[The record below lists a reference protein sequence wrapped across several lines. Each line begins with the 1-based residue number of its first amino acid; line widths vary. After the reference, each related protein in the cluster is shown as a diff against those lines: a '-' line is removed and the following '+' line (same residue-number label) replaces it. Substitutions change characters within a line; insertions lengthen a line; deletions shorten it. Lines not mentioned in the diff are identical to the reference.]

1 MPLFRRQPPAQ
12 PIRASLAIAPDPD
25 DALYRPLT
33 AAGALER
40 PWHEQRA
47 ELERIHAACAEN
59 PLGARLLALTTDF
72 VIGGGAAVAG
82 HPFARRFWEHPLNRL
97 ETRVFDWCREL
108 SRSGELFLV
117 LSRNPVDGMS
127 YVRETSALLIDAI
140 DVDADDRERERRYHQ
155 LDDTPEG
162 RYWPS
167 AEEASADE
175 QQIMLHY
182 CLNRPVGA
190 LRGVSD
196 LAPVVVWL
204 ERYALWLEDRV
215 RINRYKGAYLWHVS
229 VDNPLPGQIEA
240 RRAQYSR
247 PPRPGSIIITDS
259 AEHWEAIQP
268 RIDADA
274 VEADGR
280 AIRLMIAAGAG
291 IPLHY
296 LAEGDTATRATAR
309 EMGVATLR
317 HFAHRQRLF
326 AALVEDVIRQAAA
339 RAGLGAIE
347 AQVTF
352 ESVLAQDSAAQDSAA
367 QSGQDRD

>member
-1 MPLFRRQPPAQ
+1 MPLFRRPKPA
-12 PIRASLAIAPDPD
+12 PTRHSLAVAPEPD
-25 DALYRPLT
+25 EPLYRPLST
-33 AAGALER
+33 AGAIER
-40 PWHEQRA
+40 PWHAQRA
-47 ELERIHAACAEN
+47 ELERIYAACATN
-59 PLGARLLALTTDF
+59 PLAARLLALTADF
-72 VIGGGAAVAG
+72 VIGSQATVRG
-82 HPFARRFWEHPLNRL
+82 HPFAQRFWAHPLNHL

-117 LSRNPVDGMS
+117 LSRNPVDGLS
-127 YVRETSALLIDAI
+127 YVREVPALLIDAI
-140 DVDADDRERERRYHQ
+140 EVDPNDRERELRYHQ

-162 RYWPS
+162 RYWP
-167 AEEASADE
+167 AAALDATPDEAV
-175 QQIMLHY
+175 MLHY
-182 CLNRPVGA
+182 SLNRPVGA
-190 LRGVSD
+190 VRGVSD

-247 PPRPGSIIITDS
+247 PPRSGSIVITDS

-309 EMGVATLR
+309 EMGTATLR
-317 HFAHRQRLF
+317 HFAHRQRQF
-326 AALVEDVIRQAAA
+326 AAIVEDVIRRAAQ
-339 RAGLGAIE
+339 RAGLGEIE
-347 AQVTF
+347 VQVSF
-352 ESVLAQDSAAQDSAA
+352 ESVLAQEDGTTTSAA
-367 QSGQDRD
+367 

>member
-1 MPLFRRQPPAQ
+1 MPLLRRAPKPA
-12 PIRASLAIAPDPD
+12 PARASLAIAPDPD
-25 DALYRPLT
+25 EALYRPLST
-33 AAGALER
+33 AGAIER

-47 ELERIHAACAEN
+47 ELERIYAACATN
-59 PLGARLLALTTDF
+59 PLAARLLSLATDF
-72 VIGGGAAVAG
+72 VIGSGAAVGG
-82 HPFARRFWEHPLNRL
+82 HPFARRFWGHPLNHL
-97 ETRVFDWCREL
+97 ETRVFAWCHEL

-127 YVRETSALLIDAI
+127 YVREVPALLIDAI
-140 DVDADDRERERRYHQ
+140 AVDPDDRERELRYHQ

-162 RYWPS
+162 CYWG
-167 AEEASADE
+167 ASDPIAGERAPGEPDDA
-175 QQIMLHY
+175 IMLHY
-182 CLNRPVGA
+182 ALNRPVGA

-204 ERYALWLEDRV
+204 ERYELWLEDRV

-268 RIDADA
+268 HIDADA

-309 EMGVATLR
+309 EMGTATLR
-317 HFAHRQRLF
+317 HYARRQRQF
-326 AALVEDVIRQAAA
+326 AAIVEDVIRQAAR
-339 RAGLGAIE
+339 RAGLGAIA

-352 ESVLAQDSAAQDSAA
+352 ESVLAQEAET
-367 QSGQDRD
+367 